1 MQTDRAAGQAR
12 QFNAHRRAG
21 LDGELEPL
29 LLEDVSDKLLR
40 LRPVGNR
47 LRLDPIQVGRGG
59 RAAIGKLGGTVSA
72 CGGRA
77 DPVRFGHASGDLLIK
92 DGYAARVGC
101 YRERAE
107 ICFSFAKE
115 GRVTGVVC
123 KHINRKVLPRI

>member
-1 MQTDRAAGQAR
+1 MQTDRAAGQTR
-12 QFNAHRRAG
+12 QFNADCRTG
-21 LDGELEPL
+21 LDRELEPL
-29 LLEDVSDKLLR
+29 LLEDVGDKLLR

-59 RAAIGKLGGTVSA
+59 RATIGKLGGTVSA

-92 DGYAARVGC
+92 DDYAARVCCHCEGT
-101 YRERAE
+101 E

-115 GRVTGVVC
+115 GRVTGIVRKQV
-123 KHINRKVLPRI
+123 NREVLPCI